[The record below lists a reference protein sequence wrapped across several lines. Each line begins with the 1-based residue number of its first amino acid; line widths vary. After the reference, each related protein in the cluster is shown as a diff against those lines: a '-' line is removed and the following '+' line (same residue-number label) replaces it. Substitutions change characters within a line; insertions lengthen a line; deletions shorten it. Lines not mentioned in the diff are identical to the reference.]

1 MEGRDPKSVSPE
13 QAGAI
18 AETLE
23 GLFGTPDAPRSPE
36 AAALDPALLATA
48 AGPVGGDAEG
58 SHRGLYRRHCA
69 TCHGITGDGAGP
81 TASILDP
88 YPRDYR
94 NGVFKYTSTMPGH
107 KPLKTDLHRT
117 LIRGILDTAMPSF
130 AQLPEGEID
139 ALVEYVKYLSI
150 RGQTEQ
156 YLFEMVVDDDAK
168 LPIDADQV
176 IEEGVLPIARSSAA
190 PRSIRA
196 WWSPRRPGLRSMS
209 REHWPHPLPRD
220 ENSTSARGPSVPG
233 AMESTATGRGRR
245 PNCTTTGTN
254 ERRER
259 LLSRPRS
266 SPYGSNCRSNNSG
279 LVISALASFTVDR
292 GPMTFTGEF
301 TSASR
306 ARRCRPRVR
315 APGDGQPCGGG
326 DLACGPLCAVA
337 ESKVGDGDTP
347 FLRQR

>member
-94 NGVFKYTSTMPGH
+94 NGVFKYTLTMPGH

-176 IEEGVLPIARSSAA
+176 IEEGVLPIARSWAA
-190 PRSIRA
+190 AEIDPSLVVSPPSRPPIDEPGALAASIAEGRELYLGKRA
-196 WWSPRRPGLRSMS
+196 QCTRCHGIHGDGKGEETELYDDWNKRKKGETPEQTEKLALRFKLPIEQL
-209 REHWPHPLPRD
+209 RPRD
-220 ENSTSARGPSVPG
+220 FRLGQFHGGSRPDDLYRRVYIGIKGTPMPASGPSPG
-233 AMESTATGRGRR
+233 APGSLAAEEIWHVVHYVRS
-245 PNCTTTGTN
+245 
-254 ERRER
+254 
-259 LLSRPRS
+259 LS
-266 SPYGSNCRSNNSG
+266 
-279 LVISALASFTVDR
+279 
-292 GPMTFTGEF
+292 
-301 TSASR
+301 
-306 ARRCRPRVR
+306 
-315 APGDGQPCGGG
+315 
-326 DLACGPLCAVA
+326 
-337 ESKVGDGDTP
+337 
-347 FLRQR
+347 QR